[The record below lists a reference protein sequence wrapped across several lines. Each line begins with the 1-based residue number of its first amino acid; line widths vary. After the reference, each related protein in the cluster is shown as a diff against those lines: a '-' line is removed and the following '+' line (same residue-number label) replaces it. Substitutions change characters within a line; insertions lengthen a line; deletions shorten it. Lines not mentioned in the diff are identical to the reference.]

1 MRVIQKGSDIAHRLM
16 CDTCR
21 SVLEYTSWA
30 TSSCWRSCPVYEND
44 CGQVQWLASISE
56 REIKEFLSGVITK
69 EEADNVIHKETGSN

>member
-1 MRVIQKGSDIAHRLM
+1 MTKDDINKMGLRELRGVFVEF
-16 CDTCR
+16 CGNQN
-21 SVLEYTSWA
+21 WA